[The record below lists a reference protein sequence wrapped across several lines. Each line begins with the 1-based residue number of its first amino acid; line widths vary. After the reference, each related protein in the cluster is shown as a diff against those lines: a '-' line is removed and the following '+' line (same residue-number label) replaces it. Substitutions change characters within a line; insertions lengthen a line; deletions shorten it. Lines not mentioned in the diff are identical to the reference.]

1 MSSSGRDLA
10 LEVLNRVEINHSY
23 ANLALS
29 EVLETHTRAN
39 ADRKEKAF
47 CTELVYGTLRNLMKI
62 DYILGRLL
70 SRPLHSLKTPVKN
83 ILRIALYQLLH
94 VSDIPERA
102 VCHSAVEQVKASQ
115 FAGLSGFVNGVLRNF
130 LRIRQQLVFPD
141 RAEDLIEYLAVEYSH
156 PQWLIKRWL
165 DRFGAE
171 LTERILAVDNEAPPL
186 TVRVNSWLSNPVDV
200 QREMAE
206 EGVSTKAG
214 LVLAEALVI
223 ETLSGPV
230 EDLTAFK
237 EGKIF
242 IQDESS
248 MWVAKLLN
256 PQPQET
262 IIDMCAAPGGKS
274 THLAELMKNQGRI
287 ISIDDHPHKIDLI
300 RNNAARLRLNNI
312 QAVTADARSYHPP
325 DGILAD
331 AVLVDA
337 PCSGTGVLRRR
348 VDSRYRR
355 RPEHICDLVETQRA
369 ILDQAARLVRPGGRL
384 VYSTCTLEPEENELQ
399 IGWFLEKHPNFWVED
414 WRTVL
419 SVQLE
424 HYLYD
429 PSSPWVLILPTS
441 GGGDGFFICRM
452 SCQ

>member
-10 LEVLNRVEINHSY
+10 LEVLNRVESNHSY
-23 ANLALS
+23 VNLALS
-29 EVLETHTRAN
+29 EVLRMQPRAN
-39 ADRKEKAF
+39 ADRKENAF

-83 ILRIALYQLLH
+83 ILRIALYQLLY

-102 VCHSAVEQVKASQ
+102 VCHSAVEQVKASP
-115 FAGLSGFVNGVLRNF
+115 FSGLSGFVNGVLRNF
-130 LRIRQQLVFPD
+130 LRVRLQLVFPG
-141 RAEDLIEYLAVEYSH
+141 RAENLIEYLAVEYSH
-156 PQWLIKRWL
+156 PQWLIERWL
-165 DRFGAE
+165 GRFGAE
-171 LTERILAVDNEAPPL
+171 LTERILTVDNEPPPL
-186 TVRVNSWLSNPVDV
+186 TVRVNSWLSSPDDI
-200 QREMAE
+200 RRDMIE
-206 EGVSTKAG
+206 EGVSFKPG
-214 LVLAEALVI
+214 LVLEDALII
-223 ETLSGPV
+223 ETLPGPV
-230 EDLTAFK
+230 EELAVFK

-248 MWVAKLLN
+248 MLVAKLLN

-287 ISIDDHPHKIDLI
+287 ISIDDHPHKIELI
-300 RNNAARLRLNNI
+300 MNNAVRLRLNNI
-312 QAVTADARSYHPP
+312 EAVAADARSYHPL
-325 DGILAD
+325 DGRLAD

-355 RPEHICDLVETQRA
+355 RPEHIRDLVETQRS
-369 ILDQAARLVRPGGRL
+369 ILNQAARLVRPGGRL

-399 IGWFLEKHPNFWVED
+399 IQWFLENHPNFRVID

-419 SVQLE
+419 PVQLE
-424 HYLYD
+424 HCLYE
-429 PSSPWVLILPTS
+429 PHSPWALILPTS

-452 SCQ
+452 SC